1 MGVIADPFWKEA
13 NTGPPVRYEDNAHGS
28 QGMDLAWY
36 YSECSMSD
44 LDGGLLLS
52 SLVCNS

>member
-28 QGMDLAWY
+28 QGMDLAGY